1 MDFSSL
7 TTLSL
12 KQYDTEK
19 SSDLN
24 ELLLQKE
31 NRTGHLSGGLE
42 SLRVT
47 EIYEGSD
54 HSINILMK
62 RKMKFSCPFENIKH
76 YPFGIQKCSLHFYI
90 SGVANGLTKFD
101 CNIFHPEYK
110 TVGQY
115 EVREWTL
122 RAELKDGEKVNTV
135 TMTLTRS
142 FSSIFMVT
150 YVPTILMN
158 IINQATNYMT
168 VNDKYDLI
176 ITVNITCMMVLASIY
191 LSVSASLP
199 NTYGIKPVEIWLLVN
214 LAYPFLVILVN
225 IFLQVIYHIMLRL
238 KYFYC

>member
-1 MDFSSL
+1 MNTIWRPDIQFIHV
-7 TTLSL
+7 
-12 KQYDTEK
+12 
-19 SSDLN
+19 
-24 ELLLQKE
+24 E
-31 NRTGHLSGGLE
+31 NNDDVIEFDETIFVRRENKTGQLSGALE

-176 ITVNITCMMVLASIY
+176 ITVNITCMMVLASVY
-191 LSVSASLP
+191 LSVSSSLP
-199 NTYGIKPVEIWLLVN
+199 STPVIKPIEAWLLYN
-214 LAYPFLVILVN
+214 LSYPFFVIVN
-225 IFLQVIYHIMLRL
+225 NVGLQVKSDFRE
-238 KYFYC
+238 FFSF